1 MLSCEIDVSD
11 VFNWNYNSKADIV
24 VNQGGT
30 SSGKTYSILQVLFF
44 IACTQENKIIT
55 VVGQDIP
62 NLKVGALRDALN
74 IVETTEFFK
83 QSIESYNKTDR
94 IFKSSTNSIIE
105 FNSYDNEQDAKSGKR
120 DYSFFNEANGIP
132 YSIYVQIQLRTR
144 IRSFIDYNPSEEFWV
159 HENVIGQPN
168 VQLFISDH
176 RHNPFI
182 DDKIRNKI
190 EALKDTDYELWKV
203 YARGLTGKI
212 EGLIYR
218 NYSIVQGVPDAAKY
232 IGSGLDFGFTNDPT
246 SLVDLYK
253 YDNEIYL
260 DEKIY
265 EQGLTNPEISD
276 RIKAAKIKHSREVYA
291 DSSEPKSIKEIGL
304 FGHRIFPVTK
314 GPDSIK
320 LGIDTL
326 KRYPLRITQNSH
338 GLRKEIKSYKW
349 KVDAAGKI
357 LNVPIDFNNHSLD
370 AARYVAL
377 MKLQHNTTGK
387 YRVV

>member
-11 VFNWNYNSKADIV
+11 VFFWNYNSKAEVV

-44 IACTQENKIIT
+44 LACTQENKIIT

-62 NLKVGALRDALN
+62 NLKVGALRDAQN
-74 IVETTEFFK
+74 IVDSTEYFK
-83 QSIESYNKTDR
+83 QNIESYNKTDR
-94 IFKSSTNSIIE
+94 VYKFKNGSLIE

-144 IRSFIDYNPSEEFWV
+144 IRTFIDYNPSEEFWV
-159 HENVIGQPN
+159 HENVIGQP
-168 VQLFISDH
+168 QTELYISDY
-176 RHNPFI
+176 RHNPFLNQ
-182 DDKIRNKI
+182 KIRDKI
-190 EALKDTDYELWKV
+190 EALADVDYELWRV

-218 NYSIVQGVPDAAKY
+218 NYSIVPVIPTNAKY
-232 IGSGLDFGFTNDPT
+232 IASGLDFGFTNDP
-246 SLVDLYK
+246 SAFVDVYK
-253 YDNEIYL
+253 LDNEIYI
-260 DEKIY
+260 DEVFY
-265 EQGLTNPEISD
+265 ENGLTNPQIAE
-276 RIKAAKIKHSREVYA
+276 RIKSNKTSFTREIYA
-291 DSSEPKSIKEIGL
+291 DSSEPKSIKEIQV
-304 FGHRIFPVTK
+304 FGNQIYPVTK

-326 KRYPLRITQNSH
+326 KRYHLNITQKSN

-349 KVDAAGKI
+349 KTDATGKV

-370 AARYVAL
+370 ACRYVGL
-377 MKLQHNTTGK
+377 MKLQKNNSGK
-387 YRVV
+387 YKVI